1 LNEIRSAGVT
11 AFDLFGILLPG
22 VLLLVAVRIGL
33 VPFNGPITS
42 SFEQFGY
49 ATWIALL
56 VLSYICGHLAQL
68 IGRAVSRLLTLVFPW
83 GEVFRLSVNQ
93 PDQRETALA
102 LYTVRS
108 YLHYRTG
115 IDVRNL
121 SDVVLSNLT
130 DEFVEQYGNAAT
142 LANFRSRE
150 VYYRGLAG
158 GMLVLGTAFAICA
171 VWGETPFTSLPPMSP
186 QFANV
191 VLSLVC
197 LIMAA
202 AGDAYRRQRRRRMR
216 HSLISYLALETGGR
230 LLHRGQTLGSPVA
243 PAAGSDTGR
252 SHRVRGVA

>member
-1 LNEIRSAGVT
+1 VALNEIRSAGVT

-83 GEVFRLSVNQ
+83 GEVFRLSVDQ
-93 PDQRETALA
+93 PDQKETAHA
-102 LYTVRS
+102 LHTVRS

-130 DEFVEQYGNAAT
+130 DEFVEQYGDASELP
-142 LANFRSRE
+142 LARS
-150 VYYRGLAG
+150 L
-158 GMLVLGTAFAICA
+158 
-171 VWGETPFTSLPPMSP
+171 LPR
-186 QFANV
+186 A
-191 VLSLVC
+191 
-197 LIMAA
+197 
-202 AGDAYRRQRRRRMR
+202 RRRHAGTWHCVRDLCDLGR
-216 HSLISYLALETGGR
+216 DALHE
-230 LLHRGQTLGSPVA
+230 
-243 PAAGSDTGR
+243 PAAHVSPICQYHSFAGVPHHGR
-252 SHRVRGVA
+252 RRWRCLPTPAPPSHASLAD